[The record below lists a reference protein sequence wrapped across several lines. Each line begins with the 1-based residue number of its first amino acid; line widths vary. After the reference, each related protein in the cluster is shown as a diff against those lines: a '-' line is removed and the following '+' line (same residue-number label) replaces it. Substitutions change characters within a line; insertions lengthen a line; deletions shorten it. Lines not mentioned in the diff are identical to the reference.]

1 MLLCSDLCAYARLYE
16 SGELG
21 NDRGVLKHTLWLRNL
36 DMIVSMVCSYSLSS
50 KLNCLFSC
58 WRVWFSMII
67 WALVRS
73 SSDSRVSGGKL

>member
-1 MLLCSDLCAYARLYE
+1 MLLCRNLCMYE
-16 SGELG
+16 SEELR
-21 NDRGVLKHTLWLRNL
+21 NDRRVLKHTLWLRNL

-58 WRVWFSMII
+58 WRVWFSMMI
-67 WALVRS
+67 WAFVRS